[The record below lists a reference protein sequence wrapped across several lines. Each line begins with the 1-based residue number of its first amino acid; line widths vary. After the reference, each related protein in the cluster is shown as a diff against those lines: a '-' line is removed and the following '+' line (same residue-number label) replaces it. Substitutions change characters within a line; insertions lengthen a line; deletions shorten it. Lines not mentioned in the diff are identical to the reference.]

1 MANKP
6 MIGEYLAESLGN
18 VPTAVTGER
27 TLEQIA
33 EDIVR
38 LDNQVGL
45 GLIAIGNDLIEAK
58 SKVPHGKWGEWL
70 DLNCGYSERKAQMC
84 MQVARRYASNP
95 QPVADLGLRKVT
107 ALMMLPAGEDE
118 AFVEA
123 HDVKNMSTR
132 ELEDAIKRQKE
143 LEQERDEAL
152 KDAEAARAE
161 AKTVEESRAK
171 MESDM
176 ALLKEQSVLDQENSE
191 KLRERIKELETRPV
205 DVAVQ
210 VDEDAIKK
218 AADEARA
225 AAETE
230 WSAKIKEVE
239 DKLAK
244 AKEKAKAAGE
254 KSNGEVAKLKAE
266 ADRLRA
272 ELETARREQAKA
284 SISGDADL
292 ASFQLLF
299 EQAQSDVNK
308 MRGLLLKVRGREDS
322 ALGDKLAK
330 ALLALADKVKE
341 CAS

>member
-107 ALMMLPAGEDE
+107 VLRMLPAGEDE

-161 AKTVEESRAK
+161 AKTAEESRAK

-239 DKLAK
+239 DKLTK

-322 ALGDKLAK
+322 DLGDKLAK

>member
-18 VPTAVTGER
+18 VPAAVTGER

-161 AKTVEESRAK
+161 AKTAEESRAK

-225 AAETE
+225 AADAE
-230 WSAKIKEVE
+230 WKGKFNDKLKSAVDEAVDVTNEEWQKKLNEVE
-239 DKLAK
+239 DKFAK
-244 AKEKAKAAGE
+244 AKEKAKVAGE

-272 ELETARREQAKA
+272 ELETARREQA
-284 SISGDADL
+284 
-292 ASFQLLF
+292 
-299 EQAQSDVNK
+299 
-308 MRGLLLKVRGREDS
+308 
-322 ALGDKLAK
+322 
-330 ALLALADKVKE
+330 
-341 CAS
+341 